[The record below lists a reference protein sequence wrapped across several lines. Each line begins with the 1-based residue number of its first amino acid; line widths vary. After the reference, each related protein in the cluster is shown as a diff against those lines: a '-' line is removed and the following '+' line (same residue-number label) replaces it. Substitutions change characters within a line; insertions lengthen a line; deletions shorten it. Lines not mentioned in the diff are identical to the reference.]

1 MSRALWIITVTLTV
15 SAFGCALAVVWIPHH
30 GEQLAGTVGILSV
43 GAILA
48 FIAATVRAH
57 QEAPDPLVEELGDVL
72 DDMALWLA
80 RGHYESPPYLP
91 SQRRTRWDD
100 VPEERRQL
108 MIRKHRELLIALAS

>member
-1 MSRALWIITVTLTV
+1 MSTEPWTGP
-15 SAFGCALAVVWIPHH
+15 FG
-30 GEQLAGTVGILSV
+30 ET
-43 GAILA
+43 
-48 FIAATVRAH
+48 
-57 QEAPDPLVEELGDVL
+57 L

-80 RGHYESPPYLP
+80 RGRYESPPYLP